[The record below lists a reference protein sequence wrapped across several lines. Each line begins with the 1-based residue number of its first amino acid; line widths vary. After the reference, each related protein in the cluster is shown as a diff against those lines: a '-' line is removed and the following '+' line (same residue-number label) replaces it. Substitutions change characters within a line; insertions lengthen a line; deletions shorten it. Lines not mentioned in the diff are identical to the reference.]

1 MRDAVR
7 PTPTEAFRLLHCG
20 SIANREP
27 PRLPE
32 LAAPRSS
39 QGRMESRLLLR
50 MVRGTLLLVAG
61 VLLALH
67 FLHLR
72 ADFPNHSPWVDWA
85 KYTDEGWYGDAA
97 IRHYL
102 RGTWRLPGDF
112 NPGVALPVWPLLEA
126 ALFRFTG
133 VGIVAA
139 RALTVCVFGC
149 ILAAAYFFLSVRISR
164 RTEDEAGN
172 TSAMRGLFAAAALVL
187 MAASPYLYAFTRM
200 AILEPLMVL
209 LMLLALLLAHR
220 TRASRSRAQWVA
232 HSAAVGVLL
241 ALMIGTKTTAIFLLP
256 AVAYLLADA
265 AGWRLRRMLRVG
277 LVTGGTAAA
286 LLGSYFFWLV
296 HRGYLADFRY
306 LFTAN
311 AYTGITVPT
320 FFKVA
325 GETLADGMC
334 IGQLVYTVALAIGL
348 IACLRPRTWRDP
360 VFTSSA
366 LWAAGYLVFMAY
378 HANMQPR
385 YYLVVAVPLTILL
398 VRGAMHLQAASTV
411 SGFALAPL
419 FLAIVAYSAYGM
431 IAYVRH
437 PEYSYQMAAERIEH
451 IVEAEPAHSH
461 TVLSISGSNLS
472 LMTGLP
478 SICDDFGTANLEDRI
493 AAYRPGWFV
502 SWNYVEDDKMAAL
515 AKFYTLTRVAEF
527 PAMDDPDRNL
537 MIVYRLDAK
546 QGVQPKRKR
555 PGARMLPTALD

>member
-1 MRDAVR
+1 
-7 PTPTEAFRLLHCG
+7 
-20 SIANREP
+20 
-27 PRLPE
+27 
-32 LAAPRSS
+32 
-39 QGRMESRLLLR
+39 MESRLPLR

-61 VLLALH
+61 ILLALH

-149 ILAAAYFFLSVRISR
+149 ILTAAYFFLSARVDRTSEEETGSTSGVR
-164 RTEDEAGN
+164 GV
-172 TSAMRGLFAAAALVL
+172 FAAAALAL
-187 MAASPYLYAFTRM
+187 LAASPFLYAFTRM

-209 LMLLALLLAHR
+209 LTLLALLVAHQA
-220 TRASRSRAQWVA
+220 RASRSRGQWIA
-232 HSAAVGVLL
+232 HCVGVGVLI
-241 ALMIGTKTTAIFLLP
+241 ALMVGTKTTAIFLLP
-256 AVAYLLADA
+256 AVAYVLAYA
-265 AGWRLRRMLRVG
+265 AGWRLRTMLRVG
-277 LVTGGTAAA
+277 VVTGGTAAA
-286 LLGSYFFWLV
+286 LLGSYFAWLV

-311 AYTGITVPT
+311 AYTGITAAT
-320 FFKVA
+320 FFKIA
-325 GETLADGMC
+325 GETLQDGMW
-334 IGQLVYTVALAIGL
+334 IGPLLYPLALGMVLV
-348 IACLRPRTWRDP
+348 ACLRPRIWRDP
-360 VFTSSA
+360 IFTSLA
-366 LWAAGYLVFMAY
+366 LWAAGYMVFMAY

-385 YYLVVAVPLTILL
+385 YYLVVAVPLTLLL
-398 VRGAMHLQAASTV
+398 VRGAMHLQAVSTL
-411 SGFALAPL
+411 SSFALVPL
-419 FLAIVAYSAYGM
+419 FLVVFAYTARLTLWFVRTPDYTYQ
-431 IAYVRH
+431 IA
-437 PEYSYQMAAERIEH
+437 ADRIEH

-537 MIVYRLDAK
+537 MIVYRLDTK

-555 PGARMLPTALD
+555 PGARMLPTNFPSK